1 MIKKFSCKG
10 FKNIVCK
17 DLDFTKINILIGSN
31 NAGKSNFI
39 RAISFAANIV
49 SNPKTEKT
57 GFLSELKRNGWD
69 AAADKH
75 SADKKFKLMWNFELA
90 DNKPVNYTLQAQVGN
105 NRADNYI
112 VEESLDSTEL
122 KEGREAP
129 YNYFSC
135 HKDILGKGQF
145 STAGMRKTKNNRI
158 RTNVN
163 QYESVLLQMDNL
175 FFESKELFSTLFVRD
190 EIRKVLKSME
200 TYFNSFF
207 AYSCTAFDLNAIRD
221 LQDKQAEGDFLKK
234 DGSNFVN
241 VFSVAKSSDEGF
253 HKRYIESLHRLSNQ
267 CEDVIIKEGN
277 GKIWME
283 VQMDGIWYPLSEV
296 SDGTV
301 HLLLLLLLL
310 NLPGKNSI
318 TNLEGNRH
326 EISMLAIDE
335 PEMNLHPAWQKLL
348 ANEIMNGQS
357 FTQCFISTHSP
368 DFLDEFTEGFLSGK
382 VNVFVFDKSSRIPIR
397 KLDRGE
403 LMTELQ
409 EWTLGD
415 LYRVGDAM
423 IGGWPQ

>member
-1 MIKKFSCKG
+1 
-10 FKNIVCK
+10 
-17 DLDFTKINILIGSN
+17 
-31 NAGKSNFI
+31 
-39 RAISFAANIV
+39 
-49 SNPKTEKT
+49 
-57 GFLSELKRNGWD
+57 
-69 AAADKH
+69 
-75 SADKKFKLMWNFELA
+75 
-90 DNKPVNYTLQAQVGN
+90 
-105 NRADNYI
+105 
-112 VEESLDSTEL
+112 
-122 KEGREAP
+122 
-129 YNYFSC
+129 
-135 HKDILGKGQF
+135 
-145 STAGMRKTKNNRI
+145 MRKTKNNRI

-368 DFLDEFTEGFLSGK
+368 HFLDEFTEGFLSGE

-409 EWTLGD
+409 EWTLGRPISGRGCYD
-415 LYRVGDAM
+415 RRVAAM
-423 IGGWPQ
+423 KQKKIACFFQVVIQS